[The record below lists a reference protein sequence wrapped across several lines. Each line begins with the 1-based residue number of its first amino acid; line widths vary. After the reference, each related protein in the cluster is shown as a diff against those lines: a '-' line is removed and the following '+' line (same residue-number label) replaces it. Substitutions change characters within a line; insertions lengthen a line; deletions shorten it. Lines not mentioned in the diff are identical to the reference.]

1 MKIKKLQNKHAKSS
15 NRWRHR
21 HLWGQGWDSV
31 ASNDDNFPGLN
42 LHGFIKPAEKSDG
55 GCR

>member
-1 MKIKKLQNKHAKSS
+1 MKINKLQNKHAKSS

-31 ASNDDNFPGLN
+31 ASNDDNFPG
-42 LHGFIKPAEKSDG
+42 
-55 GCR
+55 